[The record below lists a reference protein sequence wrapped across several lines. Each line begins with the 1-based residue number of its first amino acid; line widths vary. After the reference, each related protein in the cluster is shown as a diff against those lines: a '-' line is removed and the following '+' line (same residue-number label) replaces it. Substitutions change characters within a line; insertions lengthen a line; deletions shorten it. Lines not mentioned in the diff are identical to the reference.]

1 MNTSQA
7 SARLLCLLLPSAF
20 AAQAA
25 PAAAPIS
32 QVLVYPGGATVQRT
46 AGVAAGA
53 RELLIHCLPARFEA
67 DSLQVQAD
75 AGIQIGEISIQTL
88 ERVRA
93 PECSSSPLD
102 QRIRELED
110 QRAALQAENDAQD
123 LALGYLK
130 NLGGG
135 AEGTGKPGSGP
146 IASTVD
152 TLKRSG
158 QEAWQRKHQLSR
170 RLQEIDDKLNPLQA
184 ERNRLVQAN
193 PQLRSVR
200 INLAAARAGEL
211 RLSYRLNQ
219 ASWSPIYRAHLDT
232 QTQQLRLERLAQ
244 VAQTSGEDWSGVQLR
259 LSTQTPR
266 SQSGLPS
273 PYPWTLDI
281 LPPIA
286 TREVQVTGSRLSG
299 PPPAAAPAPAFK
311 SSMNADEPVA
321 LPSFDISSQQGE
333 YGAEFEV
340 PGRVSI
346 SSDGQRVSFALGSE
360 RMTAQVFARVQPQ
373 QDRQAYLLAE
383 LNRPSGSWPAGAL
396 QLFRDGAFIGN
407 SQLQLGSEEK
417 LELFFGRDELMRV
430 VVEPPQK
437 DGAERGFIGSR
448 NEQKIRRAYLVEN
461 LHRQPIQLQLIEPSP
476 VAQHEDIK
484 VQTQFNPPPG
494 QLRWKQLPGVVAW
507 QLQLAPG
514 QSQRFTAEYLISTPK
529 EARVSGL
536 R

>member
-1 MNTSQA
+1 MNI
-7 SARLLCLLLPSAF
+7 ARPSLCLFSLLVPGLA
-20 AAQAA
+20 AAQA
-25 PAAAPIS
+25 PSTPIS
-32 QVLVYPGGATVQRT
+32 QVWVYPGGATVQRT
-46 AGVAAGA
+46 ATVAAGA
-53 RELLIHCLPARFEA
+53 RELVIRCLPARFEA

-93 PECSSSPLD
+93 PECNSSPLD

-135 AEGTGKPGSGP
+135 AEGGASNKPSSGP

-152 TLKRSG
+152 ALKRSG

-170 RLQEIDDKLNPLQA
+170 RLQEVDEKLSPLQA

-193 PQLRSVR
+193 PQLRTVR
-200 INLAAARAGEL
+200 INLATARAGEL

-219 ASWSPIYRAHLDT
+219 AGWSPIYRAHLDT
-232 QTQQLRLERLAQ
+232 QNQQLRLERLAQ

-259 LSTQTPR
+259 LSTSTPR
-266 SQSGLPS
+266 SQSGLPT

-286 TREVQVTGSRLSG
+286 TREVQVTGSRLSA
-299 PPPAAAPAPAFK
+299 PPPAPAPAPAFK
-311 SSMNADEPVA
+311 SSMNAEEPVA

-360 RMTAQVFARVQPQ
+360 KMAAQVFARVQPQ

-383 LNRPSGSWPAGAL
+383 LSRPSGSWPAGAL

-417 LELFFGRDELMRV
+417 LELFFGRDELLRV
-430 VVEPPQK
+430 AVEPPQK

-484 VQTQFNPPPG
+484 VQTQFNPQPS

-529 EARVSGL
+529 DARVSGL

>member
-1 MNTSQA
+1 MKTSIA
-7 SARLLCLLLPSAF
+7 SRLLGVLLPYAI

-25 PAAAPIS
+25 PASAPIS

-46 AGVAAGA
+46 ANVAAGA
-53 RELLIHCLPARFEA
+53 RELVIHCLPARFEA

-88 ERVRA
+88 DRVRV
-93 PECSSSPLD
+93 PECHSSPLD
-102 QRIRELED
+102 TRIRELED
-110 QRAALQAENDAQD
+110 QRASINAESEAQD
-123 LALGYLK
+123 LALGFLK
-130 NLGGG
+130 SYGG
-135 AEGTGKPGSGP
+135 AGDGKSAPAP
-146 IASTVD
+146 ITSTLEA
-152 TLKRSG
+152 LKRGG
-158 QEAWQRKHQLSR
+158 QETWLRKHQLAR
-170 RLQEIDDKLNPLQA
+170 RLQDLDEKLSPLQA
-184 ERNRLVQAN
+184 ERDRLIQAN

-219 ASWSPIYRAHLDT
+219 AGWIPIYRAHLDT
-232 QTQQLRLERLAQ
+232 QGQQLRLERLAQ

-259 LSTQTPR
+259 LSTSTPR
-266 SQSGLPS
+266 SQSGLPP

-286 TREVQVTGSRLSG
+286 AQELQLTGSRMAAPLM
-299 PPPAAAPAPAFK
+299 AAPAPAFK
-311 SSMNADEPVA
+311 SNRSADEAPA
-321 LPSFDISSQQGE
+321 LPSFDISTQQGE
-333 YGAEFEV
+333 YAAEFEV

-360 RMTAQVFARVQPQ
+360 KMTAQVFARVQPQ

-383 LNRPSGSWPAGAL
+383 LNHPSGSWPAGAL

-417 LELFFGRDELMRV
+417 LELFFGRDELLRV
-430 VVEPPQK
+430 AVEPPQK

-484 VQTQFNPPPG
+484 VQTQFNPQPS
-494 QLRWKQLPGVVAW
+494 QQRWKQLPGVVAW

-529 EARVSGL
+529 DARVSGL

>member
-1 MNTSQA
+1 MKHKLPNFC
-7 SARLLCLLLPSAF
+7 LCLLLPGLAV
-20 AAQAA
+20 AQL
-25 PAAAPIS
+25 PNAPIS

-46 AGVAAGA
+46 ATVATGA
-53 RELLIHCLPARFEA
+53 RELVVRCLPARFEA

-88 ERVRA
+88 DRVRA
-93 PECSSSPLD
+93 PECNSSPLD

-110 QRAALQAENDAQD
+110 QRAALQAENEAQD
-123 LALGYLK
+123 LALGFLK
-130 NLGGG
+130 NYGGNES
-135 AEGTGKPGSGP
+135 AGKPTAP

-152 TLKRSG
+152 ALRRSG
-158 QEAWQRKHQLSR
+158 QDALQRKHQLSR
-170 RLQEIDDKLNPLQA
+170 RLQDIDEKLTPLQA
-184 ERNRLVQAN
+184 ERDRLIQAN

-219 ASWSPIYRAHLDT
+219 AGWSPIYRAHLDT

-244 VAQTSGEDWSGVQLR
+244 VAQTSGEDWNGVALR
-259 LSTQTPR
+259 LSTSTPR

-281 LPPIA
+281 LPPIPA
-286 TREVQVTGSRLSG
+286 REVQVTGSRMAA
-299 PPPAAAPAPAFK
+299 PAMAAAAPAPAFK
-311 SSMNADEPVA
+311 SDAGAIEAIA
-321 LPSFDISSQQGE
+321 LPNFDISAQQGE
-333 YGAEFEV
+333 YSAEFEV
-340 PGRVSI
+340 PGRVSVN
-346 SSDGQRVSFALGSE
+346 SDGQRVSFALGSE
-360 RMTAQVFARVQPQ
+360 KMAAQVFARVQPQ

-383 LNRPSGSWPAGAL
+383 LSRPSGSWPAGAL

-417 LELFFGRDELMRV
+417 LELLFGRDELLRV
-430 VVEPPQK
+430 AVEPPLK

-448 NEQKIRRAYLVEN
+448 NEQKIRRAYVIEN
-461 LHRQPIQLQLIEPSP
+461 LHRQPVLLQLIEPSP

-484 VQTQFNPPPG
+484 VQTQFSPPPS
-494 QLRWKQLPGVVAW
+494 QQRWKQLPGVMAW

-529 EARVSGL
+529 DARVSGL